1 MAKILLVTGTTCGGS
16 QRMTILYGKIF
27 EKAGHN
33 VEILFLKNSLQK
45 ENPLLPFVP
54 KNWKI
59 YTINCRHR
67 WLFIKMAMFLRKCK
81 HEYIFSSLAGINSD
95 ILLLKKLGLVSCNV
109 IVRNNNMPDVNNKLV
124 GIKKKL
130 KLLLPLASSIIA
142 QTDEMKNEMVQ
153 CYRLNSDDVIVI
165 NNPIDTDFIKEKIKE
180 DFSFDKRYTNYV
192 AVARIVHQKD
202 YDTMLRAF
210 AIVHGDNPMSRLYII
225 GNYKNNDKYYQSL
238 QTIIKNENLS
248 DSVFFVGLQNN
259 PYKYMKA
266 ADCFCLSSEIEGLPN
281 VMLEAMYLGIPV
293 AITESIPFI
302 KQTIQSGKNGYSC
315 PIHDYHSFADCM
327 KKAAEI
333 KVLPLY
339 ITDNTTEKA
348 IANLIS

>member
-27 EKAGHN
+27 EKTGHN

-67 WLFIKMAMFLRKCK
+67 WLFIKMAMFLHKCK
-81 HEYIFSSLAGINSD
+81 HEYIFSSLAGIYSD
-95 ILLLKKLGLVSCNV
+95 ILLLKKFGVVSCKV
-109 IVRNNNMPDVNNKLV
+109 VVRSNNMPELNE
-124 GIKKKL
+124 KKSTGKKTL
-130 KLLLPLASSIIA
+130 TRLYPLASSIIA
-142 QTDEMKNEMVQ
+142 QTEEMKREMMRYYHLNNE
-153 CYRLNSDDVIVI
+153 DITVIH
-165 NNPIDTDFIKEKIKE
+165 NPLDKELITEKTKE
-180 DFSFDKRYTNYV
+180 SFSFDIRYTNYV
-192 AVARIVHQKD
+192 AVARVVPQKD

-210 AIVHGDNPMSRLYII
+210 AIVHSDNPMTRLYII
-225 GNYKNNDKYYQSL
+225 GSYKNNDKYYLSL
-238 QTIIKNENLS
+238 QTIIKNENIS

-281 VMLEAMYLGIPV
+281 VMLEAMYLGTPV

-302 KQTIQSGKNGYSC
+302 NQTIQSGKNGYSC

-327 KKAAEI
+327 RKAAEI
-333 KVLPLY
+333 KVMPLY
-339 ITDNTTEKA
+339 ITDNATEKA
-348 IANLIS
+348 IANLIT